1 MSSHCTQFTMS
12 SNLNVDGSSLQLL
25 LEFSPWMHTT
35 TVWIFSSHNYVK
47 SHLRQKS
54 VYCFSL
60 VDVIT
65 SFLSSGLFTPDTP
78 HDRLFLLS
86 PTALTV
92 FRSWHRLCHSFLHE
106 RNGNFFF
113 LNNIVLSWFLVLLS
127 SFCNTN

>member
-1 MSSHCTQFTMS
+1 MSSHCTQSTMS
-12 SNLNVDGSSLQLL
+12 SNFNVDGSSLQLL

-65 SFLSSGLFTPDTP
+65 SFLSSGLFTPETHFPGFQTHPMTDFFSYHPLLLQGPEAGTDCAIP
-78 HDRLFLLS
+78 SFVKETLLF
-86 PTALTV
+86 P
-92 FRSWHRLCHSFLHE
+92 
-106 RNGNFFF
+106 
-113 LNNIVLSWFLVLLS
+113 
-127 SFCNTN
+127 